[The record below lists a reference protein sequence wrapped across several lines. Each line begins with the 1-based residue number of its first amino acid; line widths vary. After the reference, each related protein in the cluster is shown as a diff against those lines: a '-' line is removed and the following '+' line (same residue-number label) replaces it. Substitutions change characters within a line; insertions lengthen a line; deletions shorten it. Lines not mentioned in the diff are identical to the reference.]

1 LLTKDYFENLVP
13 EVKNNYIKYNTYDT
27 MEPKISQ
34 VYDNSIVISEK
45 MTSTSTSIP
54 TTKLEHEI
62 EPEIEPEIERKKC
75 LPVDSHI
82 SSKIWKD
89 SFPSNFKELYYE
101 ELNCGF
107 YLLSDII
114 FKFTGNNLKLNEI
127 KSELL
132 EEYNKY
138 LEKYGDQII
147 DILILEGKKT
157 NGLRVKQKILSFQ
170 NFIYL
175 EDYYITNFD
184 IWIMMTKYKIPSII
198 ISSKPIILTK
208 KDKNVITLYGDISN
222 KFVFIFSPAMR
233 AETIPKYS
241 IIVSM
246 PERSMQHDLNVI
258 TNETKL
264 REVTESVENVMNIES
279 FLQSFSKKSL
289 PKKAVKK
296 PVKLVFQLEN
306 QTEIPDDKPVET
318 LVVPTVAKTKK
329 QKTTIVVTKP
339 KQRTKRKIKF
349 DVEE

>member
-1 LLTKDYFENLVP
+1 
-13 EVKNNYIKYNTYDT
+13 

-34 VYDNSIVISEK
+34 VYDNSIVINEK

-101 ELNCGF
+101 EVNCGF

-114 FKFTGNNLKLNEI
+114 FKFTGNKLKINEI

-208 KDKNVITLYGDISN
+208 KDKNILTLYGDISS

-233 AETIPKYS
+233 AEIIPKYS
-241 IIVSM
+241 LIISM
-246 PERSMQHDLNVI
+246 PERVIQHELNVI
-258 TNETKL
+258 RNEAML
-264 REVTESVENVMNIES
+264 REVSESVENLINIES
-279 FLQSFSKKSL
+279 FLQSFTKKSL

-296 PVKLVFQLEN
+296 PVKLVFQVEN
-306 QTEIPDDKPVET
+306 QTENPHEKPSEKPVET
-318 LVVPTVAKTKK
+318 LVVPTVSKTKK
-329 QKTTIVVTKP
+329 QKTTVVVTKP
-339 KQRTKRKIKF
+339 KQRTKRQIKF